1 MLAGVAT
8 IAIIV
13 CSSFFV
19 TVHTPLHIV
28 SVNHF
33 HWSIAYS
40 GKTMTDGAIHT
51 ALDMNPVGKDDK
63 AWKFIHPLPWDLFP
77 CLYIFDDFKCLRS
90 FTDRI
95 ARMAGSTE
103 LNVWNPRGTIP
114 FDIAVAERTVQMGCF
129 FVMDMIEKDGLIDR
143 FPREYWKDREENSF
157 GLDLKSIIG
166 NNGKKKK

>member
-1 MLAGVAT
+1 MA
-8 IAIIV
+8 
-13 CSSFFV
+13 
-19 TVHTPLHIV
+19 
-28 SVNHF
+28 
-33 HWSIAYS
+33 
-40 GKTMTDGAIHT
+40 DGAIHT

-63 AWKFIHPLPWDLFP
+63 AWKFIHPLPWDLFT